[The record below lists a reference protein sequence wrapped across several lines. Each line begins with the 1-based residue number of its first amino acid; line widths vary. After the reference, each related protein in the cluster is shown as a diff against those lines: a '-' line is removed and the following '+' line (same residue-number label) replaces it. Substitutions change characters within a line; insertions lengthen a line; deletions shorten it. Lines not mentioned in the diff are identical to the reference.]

1 VFGLKIGACHMI
13 TNLLSLAMGFNI
25 TYYSQEVQDEIVSLP
40 VTLQAR
46 YIALTNRML
55 EYGPHLGLPHT
66 DAFGGGLFELRLKG
80 VEGIARVFFCTMV
93 GQEIVMLHSFIKKT
107 QKTPE
112 KELKIAKQRMK
123 ELKK

>member
-1 VFGLKIGACHMI
+1 MRMAYFII
-13 TNLLSLAMGFNI
+13 YF
-25 TYYSQEVQDEIVSLP
+25 SQEVQEDIMNLP

-46 YIALTNRML
+46 YIGLTDRMI
-55 EYGPHLGLPHT
+55 EYGPNLGLPHT

-80 VEGIARVFFCTMV
+80 AEGIARVFFCTMI

-112 KELKIAKQRMK
+112 KELKLAKQRMK